1 MNMQKEQRICGA
13 PRRSLHTTASL
24 VLCLLL
30 ATLLLAALPVHG
42 EEAIY
47 NDVIRLH
54 IIAADDSPEEQAL
67 KLIVRDAVLTTYGSA
82 LTCYDSR
89 DAAAQ
94 AAQGMLAEIRQCAE
108 EALRAVGCHAE
119 VSVTLSEEYYP
130 TRDYDTFS
138 LPAGTYLSL
147 RIRIGAASGQNW
159 WCVLYPPLCLGTAT
173 DGDALTDAEWGL
185 LTENGGGHYQIRF
198 KVLEWLKKL
207 FS

>member
-1 MNMQKEQRICGA
+1 MDMKKKPNIRGA
-13 PRRSLHTTASL
+13 SMRPLRTATSL

-30 ATLLLAALPVHG
+30 ATILLAALPVRG

-47 NDVIRLH
+47 DDVIRLH
-54 IIAADDSPEEQAL
+54 IIAADDTPEGQAL
-67 KLIVRDAVLTTYGSA
+67 KLLVRDAVLTAYGSA
-82 LTCYDSR
+82 LTCYEDR

-94 AAQGMLAEIRQCAE
+94 AAQGMLADIRRCAE
-108 EALRAVGCHAE
+108 EALGAVGCDAE

-147 RIRIGAASGQNW
+147 RIRIGAAAGQNW
-159 WCVLYPPLCLGTAT
+159 WCVLYPPLCLGTAME
-173 DGDALTDAEWGL
+173 DDALTDAEWGL
-185 LTENGGGHYQIRF
+185 LTENGGGRYQARF
-198 KVLEWLKKL
+198 KVLEWFKKL